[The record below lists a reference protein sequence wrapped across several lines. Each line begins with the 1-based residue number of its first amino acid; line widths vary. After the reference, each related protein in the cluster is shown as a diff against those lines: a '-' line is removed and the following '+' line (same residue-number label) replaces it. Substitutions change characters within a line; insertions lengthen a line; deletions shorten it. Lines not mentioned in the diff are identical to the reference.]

1 MVNFMMRGFLPQFFF
16 KVKIENK
23 ILFKSRQNASS
34 VQCEWTLVPASPAG
48 QAGCTRPGA
57 AAGPRL
63 SRSSAAVTFG
73 QVPAPSLYLPLLL
86 FCPPPFLA
94 SEKPSSIHCSVCLG
108 ARDRTDAE
116 DVRKQR
122 PRGKDIDSSRGSCE
136 GQSQAPTLGSRG
148 QRSRRGLTDSAV
160 AMDTGPHR
168 FLLCGHRTPVA
179 ATVLVIARHRNRL
192 CPAPASSK
200 YQLPRPSPGKC
211 TRRLVPSS
219 AFREGRASKTAT
231 FSSAVATGSAQ
242 AGGGTS
248 EVGRSAGLACSGVP
262 SRLLLFS
269 KLDPSP
275 DGRFVFPAT
284 WWYLPGRLRL

>member
-1 MVNFMMRGFLPQFFF
+1 MKTKYYLKAGRTQAACSTNGPWSLRAPRGRQAAHARSRGRSPPLPL
-16 KVKIENK
+16 IGRRH
-23 ILFKSRQNASS
+23 LR
-34 VQCEWTLVPASPAG
+34 
-48 QAGCTRPGA
+48 
-57 AAGPRL
+57 AGPC
-63 SRSSAAVTFG
+63 
-73 QVPAPSLYLPLLL
+73 PSLFLPLLL

-168 FLLCGHRTPVA
+168 FLQCGHRMPVA